1 MEQETTIPIS
11 MDHIYKIHIINELGD
26 VKHVFVFCANL
37 YSEQHLTTIFS
48 ETELVHY
55 KENAVEIV
63 FSSRL
68 IHKDDS
74 IHEIKLKIVAEL
86 IEHHTAHS
94 KNVYHLSTDEVYLF
108 GNTSKDVDMI
118 KLFQEITDNE
128 QTALTKERF
137 FLYLTHISA
146 DPYVLDTG
154 DVTKTLERDVFH
166 YDDWMAVAKSGVR
179 DVFAPIG
186 MEFQGEYDFRF
197 PSNPYNNQLWT
208 QPIRYELSA
217 KNPLL
222 TFEKSIL
229 LDYTRST
236 DIMVCL
242 AKNVFQYSESIQMST
257 EYACNLYFPF
267 LQKRGLNTIQLLTD
281 ASLDISSETVSQIKN
296 KANEQKNYILDTY
309 REIEWTRKP
318 ESDLPYIERGIKD
331 FSLTLRA
338 SDYAHSLPMDLLF
351 RNLHATEA
359 FPFIKYNPGARREN
373 MFRLYSQQI
382 SVDGRKIP
390 LLEESL
396 IMRLSRELGRS
407 KQMSVYIQGKHPVYL
422 NINANS
428 EIEIAGALSTSMAID
443 ELDDMITA
451 AVAPII
457 QQMNTIL
464 TPSGYKIRDFEGI
477 YGFHTYKSVFTY
489 KAVLPFESNIHLE
502 QHTGYLAGIFDVYS
516 TDISKGATMR
526 FKRVRNY
533 REMDAKFTL
542 IREIFERTGNSEAVI
557 QGLVDNFSMASDD
570 AISLYGE
577 FRSQFQVLNQQI
589 LENPGFHT
597 EFKTAPLKNEV
608 IVEMSSISS
617 PLFLDIVHM
626 YIDTILRIS
635 QKPKTITLPLA
646 KMRRFKTKF
655 SESDVEKSRV
665 DNIDVVIAPVT
676 LEKPAA
682 KPLRFADSPNENIQD
697 AIPNALDFEDD
708 FDYEYDDGDGDGG
721 ANEGED
727 SDANEI
733 VQKESNLDEDSDAEF
748 YGGQGSD
755 DELSD
760 NENKYEVSIDGMS
773 IKNPSPFYKRMLEK
787 DPVLYVTEETSKFPL
802 YSKACPSGD
811 KRQPVLITD
820 EEKKRIDQTNPG
832 SYGKALLHGSSD
844 SKKFWYICP
853 RFWCLK
859 TNSSISEADVKAG
872 KCGAIIPRGADR
884 VPPGA
889 YVYEFNNPRFHMKD
903 GKYVPHVPGF
913 LKKNKHPD
921 GLCIPCCFS
930 KEWNSEDQKTRR
942 ETCGYRDPDEVGE
955 AEPMSEGIQ
964 STSDK
969 PGDLK
974 PKTIRKKKGQTS
986 KNVSYVMSSVS
997 YPLPQN
1003 RWGFMPEALQL
1014 FLHTD
1019 SSKATDPQNSAIIM
1033 SGEPCLL
1040 RYGVEKSEN
1049 QSFLACFAY
1058 YYAHKNNLS
1067 TVPTVKEM
1075 SSIFVDSITLD
1086 MFIQYHNGNL
1096 VSIFRP
1102 KIVTRSEI
1110 AIDIYAN
1117 TEFYKTI
1124 NLSDETQVDYLEDT
1138 IASYENFRN
1147 FIQDEASII
1156 DHSYLWDFFCNR
1168 NPKLLLDGMNLII
1181 LQISD
1186 NDITERVQMICPSN
1200 AYSPVEYNVRK
1211 ETVIL
1216 VKQDN
1221 FYEPIHLYEQIET
1234 IIVSKTDALTYTL
1247 KRGESVKMNKV
1258 VNAKQVEQ
1266 YKIKPGETNKIETK
1280 YKRVFM
1286 EGSALEEIKNMLKI
1300 IQATTQKYCAPL
1312 PSMPRKYSFKRN
1324 IPIIEI
1330 IRILKSRQY
1339 QISFQVLNYRNKSI
1353 GILVHKEDE
1362 QKGIFVPCFPSAII
1376 SDMKTKYM
1384 DDVSIWNDYR
1394 ETRDRLN
1401 EISESTRGLLFTKPS
1416 VKIVDDGMVVGFLT
1430 ETNQFVQINPP
1441 TQPIDEDG
1449 IPIVEHSSDSYS
1461 EGDKT
1466 LSTHKYESR
1475 TRRRVI
1481 RNINLETQFYN
1492 IFRTMVRIQLNE
1504 YENRQIRTE
1513 IVNAVDEPTLSY
1525 STKLKYIEK
1534 RLHLL
1539 MDNKTSFQEIDSDKL
1554 RSIETVVMCGVD
1566 KDTQK
1571 CEASN
1576 TMGSSTKFCLTT
1588 DDDKCLTIFPK
1599 AHLLSGKENATIYFG
1614 RMADELVRYSRIRL
1628 FMFQPKTY
1636 MNITDGELHVNDS
1649 ELFLLESRLT
1659 RDYFRNMAR
1668 YNIDKYV
1675 RNIEFDNAQPEIS
1688 QTYDNKVSMSEQNA
1702 AISNV
1707 RSNTSDN
1714 DALDKYIL
1722 DCIQQTKP
1730 NVIGNNKPGSWRVVF
1745 PSSTKELVFN
1755 NTGECSFIPI
1765 IYVFQQVYKNELP
1778 IKNIKISLWKGY
1790 SALLGNTSNQ
1800 NKIYSILRNQGKRT
1814 MVDRVKTNAISFES
1828 LIFSEEYYITDL
1840 DWWVFCKVA
1849 QLPVIL
1855 FSSTTLKYLSSSL
1868 TWLKLGGKG
1877 VANEKFYFV
1886 RSPVDVKTNAPPAYH
1901 VLQPGMAFAE
1911 LNNDMFLLAER
1922 GDVTYTANMQSIETF
1937 LQKITMISSKPRV

>member
-1 MEQETTIPIS
+1 MEQETTKISIPVS
-11 MDHIYKIHIINELGD
+11 MEHIYKIHVLNELGD

-48 ETELVHY
+48 ETELIHY
-55 KENAVEIV
+55 KENDVEII
-63 FSSRL
+63 FSPRL

-74 IHEIKLKIVAEL
+74 IHEIKLKIVAQL
-86 IEHHTAHS
+86 VEHHTTSAKS
-94 KNVYHLSTDEVYLF
+94 AYHLSTDEIYLF
-108 GNTSKDVDMI
+108 GNASKDVDMV
-118 KLFQEITDNE
+118 KLFQEITQDE
-128 QTALTKERF
+128 KLPLTKERF
-137 FLYLTHISA
+137 FQHLTNISA

-154 DVTKTLERDVFH
+154 DSKKTLNRDVFH
-166 YDDWMAVAKSGVR
+166 YDDWMAVAKSGIR
-179 DVFAPIG
+179 NIFAPIG

-197 PSNPYNNQLWT
+197 PGNPYNNQVWT
-208 QPIRYELSA
+208 QPIRYELSS

-222 TFEKSIL
+222 TFEKSVL
-229 LDYTRST
+229 LDYTQT
-236 DIMVCL
+236 NDIMVCL
-242 AKNVFQYSESIQMST
+242 AKNVYQHSVAAQMST
-257 EYACNLYFPF
+257 EYVCNLYFPF
-267 LQKRGLNTIQLLTD
+267 LQKRGLNTIQLLSD
-281 ASLDISSETVSQIKN
+281 ATLELSEETMSKIKN
-296 KANEQKNYILDTY
+296 KANEHKNFVLDTY
-309 REIEWTRKP
+309 REIEWTRKS

-331 FSLTLRA
+331 FSVTLRA
-338 SDYAHSLPMDLLF
+338 SDFAHSLPIDMLF

-359 FPFIKYNPGARREN
+359 YPFIKYNPGARREN
-373 MFRLYSQQI
+373 MFRLYSKEI
-382 SVDGRKIP
+382 SADGRKIP
-390 LLEESL
+390 VLDESL
-396 IMRLSRELGRS
+396 IMRLSRELGKS
-407 KQMSVYIQGKHPVYL
+407 KQVSVYIHGKHPLYI
-422 NINANS
+422 NIHANS
-428 EIEIAGALSTSMAID
+428 EIEISGALSTSMAVD
-443 ELDDMITA
+443 ELDSMIIN
-451 AVAPII
+451 AVSPVIR
-457 QQMNTIL
+457 QMNSIL
-464 TPSGYKIRDFEGI
+464 TPSGYTIRNFEGI
-477 YGFHTYKSVFTY
+477 YGFHTYKSLFTY
-489 KAVLPFESNIHLE
+489 KVVLPVETKVNLE
-502 QHTGYLAGIFDVYS
+502 QHIGYLTTIFDVFS

-542 IREIFERTGNSEAVI
+542 IREIFDRTANTESVI
-557 QGLVDNFSMASDD
+557 QGLIDNFAMTEDD

-589 LENPGFHT
+589 IENPGFST
-597 EFKTAPLKNEV
+597 EFQMIPMKNEIV
-608 IVEMSSISS
+608 VEMSSISS
-617 PLFLDIVHM
+617 PAFLDIVHM
-626 YIDTILRIS
+626 YIDTILRVL
-635 QKPKTITLPLA
+635 QQPKSITLSPA
-646 KMRRFKTKF
+646 KLKSFKSKMSKQVTENRKI
-655 SESDVEKSRV
+655 D
-665 DNIDVVIAPVT
+665 DIDVVIAPIELKAPV
-676 LEKPAA
+676 A
-682 KPLRFADSPNENIQD
+682 KPMRFSDSPEAEVQELVTD
-697 AIPNALDFEDD
+697 ALDFDDD
-708 FDYEYDDGDGDGG
+708 FDYEYEEGNENVGDGQG
-721 ANEGED
+721 
-727 SDANEI
+727 
-733 VQKESNLDEDSDAEF
+733 VDEDSDADF

-755 DELSD
+755 DEASD
-760 NENKYEVSIDGMS
+760 EEGEYKVSIDGMS

-820 EEKKRIDQTNPG
+820 EEKQRIDRTNPG
-832 SYGKALLHGSSD
+832 SYGKALLHGSSSD
-844 SKKFWYICP
+844 KKNWYICP

-903 GKYVPHVPGF
+903 GEYVQHVPGF

-930 KEWNSEDQKTRR
+930 KEWDSKDQKERR
-942 ETCGYRDPDEVGE
+942 DTCDYHDPDEPTV
-955 AEPMSEGIQ
+955 S
-964 STSDK
+964 SDK
-969 PGDLK
+969 K
-974 PKTIRKKKGQTS
+974 SKSVRKKPEQTT
-986 KNVSYVMSSVS
+986 KMLSYIISSVS
-997 YPLPQN
+997 YPLPQS
-1003 RWGFMPEALQL
+1003 RWGFMPESLQL
-1014 FLHTD
+1014 FLKND
-1019 SSKATDPQNSAIIM
+1019 SSKVTDPQNSALIL
-1033 SGEPCLL
+1033 SGQSCLL
-1040 RYGVEKSEN
+1040 RYGVEKSDN

-1058 YYAHKNNLS
+1058 YYAYKNNL
-1067 TVPTVKEM
+1067 TTTPTVKEM
-1075 SSIFVDSITLD
+1075 RTIFVDSITLD
-1086 MFIQYHNGNL
+1086 LFIQYHNGNL

-1102 KIVTRSEI
+1102 KIVTRAEI
-1110 AIDIYAN
+1110 EIEKYAD

-1124 NLSDETQVDYLEDT
+1124 TLSDETQVDYLEDT

-1181 LQISD
+1181 LHISD
-1186 NDITERVQMICPSN
+1186 NDITEKVQMICPSN
-1200 AYSPVEYNVRK
+1200 AYSPVEYNARK

-1216 VKQDN
+1216 VKQGDY
-1221 FYEPIHLYEQIET
+1221 YEPIHLYERHDSIV
-1234 IIVSKTDALTYTL
+1234 VSKTEEIVYTL
-1247 KRGESVKMNKV
+1247 KRGDTVKGEKV
-1258 VNAKQVEQ
+1258 LNAKQVVQ
-1266 YKIKPGETNKIETK
+1266 YTIRSGETEKNEI
-1280 YKRVFM
+1280 VFKKAFV
-1286 EGSALEEIKNMLKI
+1286 EGRALEEIKDLLKL
-1300 IQATTQKYCAPL
+1300 IQATTKKYCAPL

-1324 IPIIEI
+1324 IPMVEM
-1330 IRILKSRQY
+1330 IRVLKSHHY
-1339 QISFQVLNYRNKSI
+1339 QASFQVLNYRNKSI
-1353 GILVHKEDE
+1353 GILVRKGDD
-1362 QKGIFVPCFPSAII
+1362 QKDIFVPCFPSAII
-1376 SDMKTKYM
+1376 PDMKTKYM

-1401 EISESTRGLLFTKPS
+1401 EISTSTKKLLFTKPS

-1441 TQPIDEDG
+1441 TQPLDEDG
-1449 IPIVEHSSDSYS
+1449 IPIVEHSSYSYS
-1461 EGDKT
+1461 DGDKT

-1492 IFRTMVRIQLNE
+1492 IFRSMVRIQLND
-1504 YENRQIRTE
+1504 YTNRKIRSE
-1513 IVNAVDEPTLSY
+1513 ILNAVDEPTFSY
-1525 STKLKYIEK
+1525 STKLKYLEK
-1534 RLHLL
+1534 RLHFL
-1539 MDNKTSFQEIDSDKL
+1539 MDNKTSFQEIDSEKL
-1554 RSIETVVMCGVD
+1554 RAVETVVMCGVN

-1571 CEASN
+1571 CEATN

-1599 AHLLSGKENATIYFG
+1599 THLLSGKDNNAIYFG

-1636 MNITDGELHVNDS
+1636 MNITDSELHVNDS
-1649 ELFLLESRLT
+1649 ELFLLESRIT

-1688 QTYDNKVSMSEQNA
+1688 QTYDNKVSVLEQKNS
-1702 AISNV
+1702 ISNIQL
-1707 RSNTSDN
+1707 TASDN

-1730 NVIGNNKPGSWRVVF
+1730 NVIGNNKPGSWRIVF
-1745 PSSTKELVFN
+1745 PSSTKELIFN

-1765 IYVFQQVYKNELP
+1765 IYIFQQVYKNELS
-1778 IKNIKISLWKGY
+1778 IKNIKTSLWKGY
-1790 SALLGNTSNQ
+1790 SVLLENSTNRS
-1800 NKIYSILRNQGKRT
+1800 KIYSILRNQGKRT
-1814 MVDRVKTNAISFES
+1814 MIDRLKTNAISFES

-1877 VANEKFYFV
+1877 LANEKFYFV
-1886 RSPVDVKTNAPPAYH
+1886 RSPVDVKPNVPPAYH
-1901 VLQPGMAFAE
+1901 ILQPGMVLSE
-1911 LNNDMFLLAER
+1911 LNNDMFVLAER

-1937 LQKITMISSKPRV
+1937 LQKITMISSKPRAQPSGFSSFN